1 MSLFRARTSIDRA
14 ANAQRV
20 AELISL
26 RGEDTRRLGQQ
37 EFRNAGKRYGIEA
50 AALHAFTDVESSTG
64 GFMSDG
70 RLVPLYEPHIFSAE
84 TGGRFDRYEDV
95 DINCAGVLVSYR
107 KWVPPHG
114 KLPPGCEFHPY
125 NLDYLGRWGLIAFA
139 AELDFEAALKATS
152 WGAFQ
157 LLGRNHAELGYPTA
171 WHFVCSL
178 YDGER
183 SHLDAAISYLI
194 SRDVLDAM
202 RKGRWREVI
211 TAWNGPGQVDR
222 YLSIFL
228 KRLEERR
235 KAYA

>member
-1 MSLFRARTSIDRA
+1 MFRARRAVIDRA

-20 AELISL
+20 AELINL
-26 RGEDTRRLGQQ
+26 RAVDMKRLGQQ
-37 EFRNAGKRYGIEA
+37 DFRNAGAKHGIEA
-50 AALHAFTDVESSTG
+50 AALHAFTDVESAGG

-70 RLVPLYEPHIFSAE
+70 RLVPLYEPHIFSRE
-84 TGGRFDRYEDV
+84 TGGIHDGQS
-95 DINCAGVLVSYR
+95 IAGVSCSYP
-107 KWVPPHG
+107 KWYPLKG